1 MTLEEKAVGL
11 LKEKG
16 YTVSTAE
23 SCTGGLL
30 AGRIINVSG
39 ASDCINVG
47 FVTYAN
53 EAKTKYLG
61 VSEEILRDHG
71 AVSSE
76 CARQMALGVTK
87 QMDADVGL
95 ATTGIAGPG
104 GGTDDKPVGLVY
116 IGCSVRGDVT
126 VSEHHFNGTREEIR
140 NRTVDEALALL
151 VKRLENL

>member
-1 MTLEEKAVGL
+1 MTLEERAVHL

-39 ASDCINVG
+39 ASDVINVG

-53 EAKTKYLG
+53 EAKMKYLD
-61 VSEEILRDHG
+61 VSSDTLRDHG
-71 AVSSE
+71 AVSRE
-76 CARQMALGVTK
+76 CATQMALGVAA
-87 QMDADVGL
+87 QMGADVGL

-104 GGTDDKPVGLVY
+104 GGTAEKPVGLVY
-116 IGCSVRGDVT
+116 IACNIRGNVM
-126 VSEHHFNGTREEIR
+126 VEELHLSGSREEIR
-140 NRTVDEALALL
+140 NTSVTKALELL
-151 VKRLENL
+151 VACLGE

>member
-116 IGCSVRGDVT
+116 IGCSIRGDVA

-140 NRTVDEALALL
+140 NRTVEEALALL

>member
-126 VSEHHFNGTREEIR
+126 VSEHHFSGTREEIR
-140 NRTVDEALALL
+140 NRTVEEALALL